1 MFGFLTRWR
10 DERTLE
16 QVIQRHEESL
26 PFELYATQG
35 RGTLRMVVN
44 RLRHPADGGPGMS
57 VTDILAFL
65 AVIVQLIV
73 LFNGVIEEVVARIR
87 ELRA

>member
-10 DERTLE
+10 DERLLE
-16 QVIQRHEESL
+16 QVISRHEESL
-26 PFELYATQG
+26 PFEVYATQG

-44 RLRHPADGGPGMS
+44 RLRYPADGGPGMS
-57 VTDILAFL
+57 VTDILQMV
-65 AVIVQLIV
+65 AVILQLIVQLQ
-73 LFNGVIEEVVARIR
+73 GMIEEVVARIR